1 MNRIEQLSTE
11 DIYGSRIKSFQKLM
25 RFKVRD
31 ILLVA
36 SLYDQ
41 YLFEE
46 DGRLYE
52 LIRQEFQV
60 LNLSH
65 PPEITHVTSG
75 EEAIELLTSGENFD
89 LVITTLHIEDMPVI
103 RFAQKVRQTGIDIP
117 MILLAYDNREKK
129 EIITNYDTS
138 VFDRIFIWHGDYRLL
153 VAMIKYVEDKL
164 NVQNDTAMIG
174 VQVIILVED
183 DISFYSSYFST
194 RKFSINRSGLFQ
206 KASILRI
213 NSSDYAHGRRYYY
226 VRHMKKHGRTS
237 KSMKSTCSVLF
248 LISTFSIMA

>member
-1 MNRIEQLSTE
+1 MNRIDQISTE

-25 RFKVRD
+25 RHKVRD

-75 EEAIELLTSGENFD
+75 EEALELIAAGDRFD
-89 LVITTLHIEDMPVI
+89 LIITTLHIEDMHVVK
-103 RFAQKVRQTGIDIP
+103 FAQR
-117 MILLAYDNREKK
+117 
-129 EIITNYDTS
+129 
-138 VFDRIFIWHGDYRLL
+138 
-153 VAMIKYVEDKL
+153 
-164 NVQNDTAMIG
+164 
-174 VQVIILVED
+174 
-183 DISFYSSYFST
+183 
-194 RKFSINRSGLFQ
+194 
-206 KASILRI
+206 
-213 NSSDYAHGRRYYY
+213 
-226 VRHMKKHGRTS
+226 
-237 KSMKSTCSVLF
+237 
-248 LISTFSIMA
+248 